1 MVRLIRLEMIV
12 LKAQQGE
19 TKQESSISGNCY
31 CEHFGAGVY
40 YIGTVPGAN
49 AMPVCSHSRQ
59 VDA

>member
-1 MVRLIRLEMIV
+1 MIV